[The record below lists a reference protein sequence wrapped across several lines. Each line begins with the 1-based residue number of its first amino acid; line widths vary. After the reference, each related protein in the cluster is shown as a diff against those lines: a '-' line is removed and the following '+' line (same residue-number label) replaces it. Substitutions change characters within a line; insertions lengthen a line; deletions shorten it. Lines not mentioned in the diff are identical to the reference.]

1 MPITAPGA
9 FTHRAGVHTKAVL
22 RNPSSYEVLNPGDF
36 GLARYIDVGSRFTG
50 RYAVEHRATTLGLH
64 LSGDEVYALT
74 HALKARAEQG
84 SLSQEE
90 VDAFI
95 HNWHREQGRNLA
107 WER

>member
-22 RNPSSYEVLNPGDF
+22 RNPRSYEVLAPADF
-36 GLARYIDVGSRFTG
+36 GLMRSIDVGSRYTG
-50 RYAVEHRATTLGLH
+50 RYAVGHRAATLGLH
-64 LSGDEVYALT
+64 LSNDEASHLT
-74 HALKARAEQG
+74 QALKERAECS
-84 SLSQEE
+84 SLNQEE

-95 HNWHREQGRNLA
+95 HSWYQEKGSVT